1 MDGFA
6 EFDVFLL
13 YQITKGEVF
22 GKVLSDSRT
31 FRIAKIP
38 FEHGHGLF
46 GTERQNDIDLDIVG
60 VDIQHQIRK
69 NPIIECL
76 SIGVICEVPTIQIV
90 FFDANGRILLGVIT
104 FGDDLVVVVINE
116 FEQARVCDGDM
127 VPLEVVI
134 DIDLPIA
141 VDFIINALVEAH
153 FGNVHPYGFGDD
165 CPKYVL

>member
-46 GTERQNDIDLDIVG
+46 GTERQNDIDLDIIG
-60 VDIQHQIRK
+60 VDIQHQIGED
-69 NPIIECL
+69 PVIECL
-76 SIGVICEVPTIQIV
+76 SIGVICEVPTIQVV
-90 FFDANGRILLGVIT
+90 FFDTDGRILLGVIA
-104 FGDDLVVVVINE
+104 FGDDLVVVVIDE
-116 FEQARVCDGDM
+116 FEQAWVRNGDM

-141 VDFIINALVEAH
+141 IDFVINALVEAH
-153 FGNVHPYGFGDD
+153 FVDVHANGLGDD

>member
-6 EFDVFLL
+6 QFDVFLL

-38 FEHGHGLF
+38 FEHGHGFF
-46 GTERQNDIDLDIVG
+46 GTERQNDIDLNVVG
-60 VDIQHQIRK
+60 VNIQHQIRED
-69 NPIIECL
+69 PVIECL
-76 SIGVICEVPTIQIV
+76 CISIICKVPTIQVV
-90 FFDANGRILLGVIT
+90 FFDAERRILLVVLW
-104 FGDDLVVVVINE
+104 FGDELYVVVIDE
-116 FEQARVCDGDM
+116 FKKARVRNGDM

-141 VDFIINALVEAH
+141 VDFVINALVEAH
-153 FGNVHPYGFGDD
+153 FVDVHAHGFGDN